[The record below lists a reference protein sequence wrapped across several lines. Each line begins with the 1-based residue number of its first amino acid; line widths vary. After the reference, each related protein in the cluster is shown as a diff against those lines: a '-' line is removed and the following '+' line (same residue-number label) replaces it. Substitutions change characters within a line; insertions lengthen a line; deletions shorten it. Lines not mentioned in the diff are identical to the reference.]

1 MNPHP
6 TLNYFPA
13 STSADFAG
21 LKKGS
26 ISFPSPYGNPE
37 SNLDAASASLH
48 GPSVLVLTLFLLA
61 LSMMRSMR
69 ILWQSE
75 SIAKFRQLTQVA
87 HPKR

>member
-1 MNPHP
+1 MNLHP

-37 SNLDAASASLH
+37 SCLDAASASLFR
-48 GPSVLVLTLFLLA
+48 PFALVLTLFLVVL
-61 LSMMRSMR
+61 L
-69 ILWQSE
+69 
-75 SIAKFRQLTQVA
+75 
-87 HPKR
+87 